1 MFVLGK
7 PFQTRIILTLLAR
20 VYPGEEP
27 KERLA
32 RVSEQEDK

>member
-7 PFQTRIILTLLAR
+7 PFQTRIIFALFSKA
-20 VYPGEEP
+20 YPGKES
-27 KERLA
+27 KERFA